1 MLARGRH
8 GVLFNLKK
16 QMLIQAYQRSW
27 EHDFQ
32 QIKEILEENIVID
45 DLTIEHVGSTSV
57 KGLAAKPIIDIDIVY
72 KKTASFHEIK
82 RGLEALDYYHN
93 GNQGI
98 VGREVFKRNKKD
110 RNHVILDAITHHLY
124 VCHIDSE
131 ELRKHLIF
139 RDYLRE
145 NQQAR
150 EAYERLKYEIAEIV
164 NQDRKA
170 YAKLKEI
177 KARTFV
183 ESVLAKGG
191 R

>member
-1 MLARGRH
+1 
-8 GVLFNLKK
+8 
-16 QMLIQAYQRSW
+16 MLIQAYQRSW

-32 QIKEILEENIVID
+32 QIKEILEENIPID
-45 DLTIEHVGSTSV
+45 DLTIEHVGSTSIQ
-57 KGLAAKPIIDIDIVY
+57 GLAAKPIIDMDIVY
-72 KKTASFHEIK
+72 EKPESFQEIK

-93 GNQGI
+93 GDQGI
-98 VGREVFKRNKKD
+98 VGREVFKRKKKD
-110 RNHVILDAITHHLY
+110 GNHAILDAIKHHLY
-124 VCHIDSE
+124 VCHIGSE

-145 NQQAR
+145 NQPAR
-150 EAYERLKYEIAEIV
+150 EAYERFKYEIAEIA

-177 KARTFV
+177 KARSFV
-183 ESVLAKGG
+183 ESVITKGG